1 MPAGAATAVRSGRG
15 DLLRL
20 RVLLVV
26 LGLLGGARQAVRRG
40 DGRPARAR
48 PRLPRHR
55 GGQQRRVPAAALPG
69 RRDPGR
75 RGGAGRQH
83 RGGGAR
89 QGHPHRGAVPGGG
102 HRRRGGRAVRASRP
116 GRGQQRVRTR
126 DRHPRLHRGP
136 GRPGQADRPGHP
148 GAPAPAAAD
157 RAPPVRHHLPRA
169 LPVPHAA
176 EPLRHP
182 VGPAGVH
189 GGPQPVQ
196 AGQVPAWHAHPDP
209 PPGPHRGRP
218 SGLRARPALEPA
230 DRADRTAVLRRGLGW
245 APGLPDPPTGGGP
258 AVKVVLFC
266 GGLGMRM
273 REGAASAPKPMNMIG
288 DRPLLWH
295 VMRYYAH
302 FGHTDFILCLGYGAA
317 AVKDYFIRYDETL
330 SNDFT
335 LVAGGRDIQ
344 MHSTDITD
352 WNISFIDT
360 GLRSSIGE
368 RLMRVRSLVEDEEMF
383 LANYA
388 DTLTDARL
396 DQLIDRFRSNPQAV
410 ASMLAVPPVSTH
422 HVVEI
427 DEEGQVSG
435 VREVRELMQWENGGY

>member
-1 MPAGAATAVRSGRG
+1 M
-15 DLLRL
+15 
-20 RVLLVV
+20 
-26 LGLLGGARQAVRRG
+26 
-40 DGRPARAR
+40 
-48 PRLPRHR
+48 
-55 GGQQRRVPAAALPG
+55 
-69 RRDPGR
+69 
-75 RGGAGRQH
+75 
-83 RGGGAR
+83 
-89 QGHPHRGAVPGGG
+89 
-102 HRRRGGRAVRASRP
+102 
-116 GRGQQRVRTR
+116 
-126 DRHPRLHRGP
+126 
-136 GRPGQADRPGHP
+136 
-148 GAPAPAAAD
+148 
-157 RAPPVRHHLPRA
+157 
-169 LPVPHAA
+169 
-176 EPLRHP
+176 
-182 VGPAGVH
+182 
-189 GGPQPVQ
+189 
-196 AGQVPAWHAHPDP
+196 
-209 PPGPHRGRP
+209 
-218 SGLRARPALEPA
+218 
-230 DRADRTAVLRRGLGW
+230 
-245 APGLPDPPTGGGP
+245 
-258 AVKVVLFC
+258 KVVLFC

-396 DQLIDRFRSNPQAV
+396 DQLIDRFRGNPQAV

-435 VREVRELMQWENGGY
+435 VREVRELMQWENGGYFVLRPAIFDVLRDGEDMVPHAFSRLVPERRLLAQRYNGFWRAADTFKDRAELEDMFHRGQCPWMLWDPQRRGTAPLTLSALTTDGVLAG